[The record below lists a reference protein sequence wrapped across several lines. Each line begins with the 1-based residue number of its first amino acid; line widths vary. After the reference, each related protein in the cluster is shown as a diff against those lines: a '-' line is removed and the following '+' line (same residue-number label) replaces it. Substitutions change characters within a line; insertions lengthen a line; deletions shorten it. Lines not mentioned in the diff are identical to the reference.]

1 MTATDLVIS
10 LLRDPCDNLTQNEKT
25 FLEMITF
32 NYLYQQLLTTFQET
46 FGNHREEFMIDGVLI
61 QNLVNDLIASSDY
74 SISALASYTGYP
86 EDVIYDL
93 ASGMNLQPTLSLST
107 KIIEL
112 HALSRREFYSGL
124 IRKIL
129 DKIKLDS

>member
-10 LLRDPCDNLTQNEKT
+10 LLRYPCDNLTQHEKT

-32 NYLYQQLLTTFQET
+32 SYLYQQLLTTFQET

-74 SISALASYTGYP
+74 SIPALASYTGYP

-112 HALSRREFYSGL
+112 HALSRREFYSSL